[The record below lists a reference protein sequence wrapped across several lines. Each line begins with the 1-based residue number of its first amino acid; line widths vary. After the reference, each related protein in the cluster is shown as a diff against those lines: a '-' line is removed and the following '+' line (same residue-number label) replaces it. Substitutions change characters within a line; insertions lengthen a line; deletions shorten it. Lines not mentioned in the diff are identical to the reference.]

1 MFIIYF
7 MFCILALIVFSILG
21 IFSATHRALARQALD
36 CVFRRVTFRP
46 CNTDFKEKIKNKILA
61 KLLNRSD
68 LTARLF
74 NKHFELL
81 SWIFFIL
88 MVVSTVWVVR
98 GGHNYYLYGSCN
110 GLNQSGFCA
119 FDPGGENNKVTQIN
133 SAGICSPEQ
142 HNEKSL
148 TLNGV
153 DLSSFP
159 QINTGS
165 KNTIVFIGCY
175 ECDYSRKAYP
185 EIRQLV
191 EKEKANLIFAH
202 YPAIANTSYLSDIAY
217 CAYEQNQEKFWALND
232 YLFTA
237 DKTKL
242 SDTAF
247 INQTLGEFGFNAAG
261 INQCLSDTEARNAI
275 KKQFQELQKTKLYG
289 TPTIFINGQAFVGP
303 KPYRV
308 YRSAIKK
315 FIFF

>member
-1 MFIIYF
+1 
-7 MFCILALIVFSILG
+7 MFCVLALIVFSILG

-46 CNTDFKEKIKNKILA
+46 CDTDFKEKMKNKILA

-68 LTARLF
+68 MAARLF

-88 MVVSTVWVVR
+88 IVASTFWVIR
-98 GGHNYYLYGSCN
+98 GGYNFYLYGSCN

-119 FDPGGENNKVTQIN
+119 FDPGGENNKVTQLN
-133 SAGICSPEQ
+133 AAGICSPELQ
-142 HNEKSL
+142 SEKNL
-148 TLNGV
+148 TLSGV

-165 KNTIVFIGCY
+165 KNIIVFIGCY

-185 EIRQLV
+185 EIRQLAKA
-191 EKEKANLIFAH
+191 ENANLIFTH
-202 YPAIANTSYLSDIAY
+202 YPTITNTNYLSDIAY
-217 CAYEQNQEKFWALND
+217 CAYQQTREKFWTLND

-237 DKTKL
+237 DKTKIFNQ
-242 SDTAF
+242 TF
-247 INQTLGEFGFNAAG
+247 INQTLTNFGFNTDQ
-261 INQCLSDTEARNAI
+261 INQCVNSAETKTASEQ
-275 KKQFQELQKTKLYG
+275 QFQELKKTKLYG
-289 TPTIFINGQAFVGP
+289 TPTIFINGQVFVGP